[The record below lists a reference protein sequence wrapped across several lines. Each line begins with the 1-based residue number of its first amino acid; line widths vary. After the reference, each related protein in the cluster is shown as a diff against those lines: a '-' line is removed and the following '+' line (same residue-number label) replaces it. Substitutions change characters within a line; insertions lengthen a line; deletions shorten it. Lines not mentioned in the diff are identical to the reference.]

1 MIQRTMIKSER
12 GKLAD
17 FTTDPRRLLIM
28 SAFAV
33 LIGIASAVVAKILLV
48 LIGFITR
55 LLYFHQ
61 IGSTLTQPNPHALGP
76 AAIAI
81 PIVGGL
87 IVGVIAR
94 YGTDKI
100 RGHGIPEA
108 IQAILDRDSI
118 IQARVAY
125 LKPIASAITIGTGG
139 PFGAEGPIIM
149 TGGAFGS
156 LFAQFLRL
164 SSVERRTLLVCGAS
178 GGMAATFGAPI
189 ASVLIAVELLLFEWK
204 PRSFIPVAVAA
215 FIADVMRAIIIGPNP
230 PFLIAHPHAIAPEA
244 FGWAAVVG
252 IAGGVVSA
260 LMTKLVYL
268 TEDAYERLPVHWMWW
283 PAIGGAVV
291 GIGGW
296 FVPQALGV
304 GYGTIN
310 GMLNGQLA
318 MGVVAG
324 IIVVKIIIWIA
335 ALSSGT
341 SGGVL
346 APLLMIGGAM
356 GTLLSLAIPGHD
368 AMVWSAVGM
377 AAIMGGTMRAPFM
390 ATMFALETTHAW
402 GLLPP
407 IFIGCVAATA
417 FTVIF
422 VPRSILTEKLAR
434 RGMHV
439 AREYSVHPLELIA
452 VHAVMVPREQLVVLE
467 SHSTV
472 AQVARR
478 LAQLDSELHYLE
490 YPVVTPSGV
499 LCGFVG
505 HAAIVQRAHMPDA
518 ETAAIETL
526 ARKPMSVHP
535 EDRVRAAA
543 SVMAT
548 SGRRSVAV
556 IDDAGAWVG
565 ILTVYDLLEAWK
577 RGLASE
583 TRRVRVRSLRRLS
596 SFLVRQKEAE
606 AHH

>member
-1 MIQRTMIKSER
+1 MISAAQ
-12 GKLAD
+12 GKLGD
-17 FTTDPRRLLIM
+17 FTTDPKRLLLM

-33 LIGIASAVVAKILLV
+33 LIGIAGAVVAKVLLV
-48 LIGFITR
+48 LIGFITHVVY
-55 LLYFHQ
+55 LGEA
-61 IGSTLTQPNPHALGP
+61 GSTLIAPNPRHFGP
-76 AAIAI
+76 ISILI
-81 PIVGGL
+81 PVAGGL
-87 IVGVIAR
+87 IVGLIAR

-125 LKPIASAITIGTGG
+125 FKPIASAITIGTGG

-149 TGGAFGS
+149 TGGALGS

-164 SSVERRTLLVCGAS
+164 SSVERRILLVCGAS
-178 GGMAATFGAPI
+178 AGMAATFGAPI

-215 FIADVMRAIIIGPNP
+215 FAAEVMRWSLIGSAP
-230 PFLIAHPHAIAPEA
+230 PFLVASPHAIDPSA
-244 FGWAAVVG
+244 FGWAAIVG
-252 IAGGVVSA
+252 IAGGIVSA
-260 LMTKLVYL
+260 IMTKLVYY
-268 TEDAYERLPVHWMWW
+268 TEDAYERLRVHWMWW
-283 PAIGGAVV
+283 PAIGGAIV

-310 GMLNGQLA
+310 GMLNAQLA
-318 MGVVAG
+318 VGVVAG

-346 APLLMIGGAM
+346 APLLMIGAAM
-356 GTLLSLAIPGHD
+356 GTLFAIAIPGHD

-417 FTVIF
+417 FTVVF

-439 AREYSVHPLELIA
+439 AREYSVHPLELISVRA
-452 VHAVMVPREQLVVLE
+452 AMVPRESVVTLE
-467 SHSTV
+467 GSATIGEI
-472 AQVARR
+472 ARR
-478 LAQLDSELHYLE
+478 LSQLDTQLHYAE
-490 YPVVTPSGV
+490 YPVVDARGAIQ
-499 LCGFVG
+499 GFVR
-505 HAAIVQRAHMPDA
+505 HAAVLEQAHATGDPAASLDSLLRPGLSIHPD
-518 ETAAIETL
+518 
-526 ARKPMSVHP
+526 
-535 EDRVRAAA
+535 DRVRAAA
-543 SVMAT
+543 NVMAQ
-548 SGRRSVAV
+548 SGRRSLAV
-556 IDDAGAWVG
+556 VDDAGSWIG
-565 ILTVYDLLEAWK
+565 IITAEDLLEAWN
-577 RGLASE
+577 RGLAME
-583 TRRVRVRSLRRLS
+583 TKRVRVRSLRRLAPFS
-596 SFLVRQKEAE
+596 TRS
-606 AHH
+606 

>member
-1 MIQRTMIKSER
+1 MIAPAR

-17 FTTDPRRLLIM
+17 FTTDPRRLLVM

-33 LIGIASAVVAKILLV
+33 LVGLVSAAVAKILLM
-48 LIGFITR
+48 LIGFITH
-55 LLYFHQ
+55 LLYFQQTGTSLVQPDPHR
-61 IGSTLTQPNPHALGP
+61 IGPIS
-76 AAIAI
+76 IAI
-81 PIVGGL
+81 PIVGGVL
-87 IVGVIAR
+87 VGLIAR
-94 YGTDKI
+94 FGTDKI

-215 FIADVMRAIIIGPNP
+215 FVADVMRSVLIGPSP
-230 PFLIAHPHAIAPEA
+230 PFLVAHPHAIAPSA

-252 IAGGVVSA
+252 IGGGVVSA
-260 LMTKLVYL
+260 IMTKLVYF

-310 GMLNGQLA
+310 GMLNAQLA
-318 MGVVAG
+318 IGVVAG
-324 IIVVKIIIWIA
+324 IIVVKIVIWIA

-356 GTLLSLAIPGHD
+356 GTLFSLAIPGHD

-439 AREYSVHPLELIA
+439 AREYSVHPLELISVGSVMA
-452 VHAVMVPREQLVVLE
+452 VRERLVVLE
-467 SHSTV
+467 ARATL

-478 LAQLDSELHYLE
+478 VMQLDEELHHAE
-490 YPVVTPSGV
+490 YPVVNQVGT
-499 LCGFVG
+499 LLGFVA
-505 HAAIVQRAHMPDA
+505 HAAIVQHGHLANADMV
-518 ETAAIETL
+518 TIETL
-526 ARKPMSVHP
+526 TRQPLAVHP

-543 SVMAT
+543 GVMAT
-548 SGRRSVAV
+548 GGSRSVAV
-556 IDDAGAWVG
+556 IDEAGQWVG
-565 ILTVYDLLEAWK
+565 VLTVSDLLEAWK
-577 RGLASE
+577 RGLAAE
-583 TRRVRVRSLRRLS
+583 TRRVRVRSLRHLS
-596 SFLVRQKEAE
+596 PFALRQREPGVRP
-606 AHH
+606 

>member
-1 MIQRTMIKSER
+1 MITPER

-17 FTTDPRRLLIM
+17 FTTDPRRLLVM
-28 SAFAV
+28 SGFAV
-33 LIGIASAVVAKILLV
+33 LIGIASAGVAKVLLV

-55 LLYFHQ
+55 ALYFHEL
-61 IGSTLTQPNPHALGP
+61 GSTLVQPNPHRLGP
-76 AAIAI
+76 AAIVI

-87 IVGVIAR
+87 VVGLIAR
-94 YGTDKI
+94 FGTDKI

-164 SSVERRTLLVCGAS
+164 SSIERRTLLVCGAA

-215 FIADVMRAIIIGPNP
+215 FVADVMRSIFIGPNP
-230 PFLIAHPHAIAPEA
+230 PFLVAHPHVISPDS
-244 FGWAAVVG
+244 FGWAALVG
-252 IAGGVVSA
+252 IGGGIVSA
-260 LMTKLVYL
+260 IMTKLVYW

-310 GMLNGQLA
+310 GMLNGQIA
-318 MGVVAG
+318 VGIVAG
-324 IIVVKIIIWIA
+324 IIVVKIVIWIA

-356 GTLLSLAIPGHD
+356 GTLMAIAIPGHD
-368 AMVWSAVGM
+368 ATVWAAVGM

-452 VHAVMVPREQLVVLE
+452 VHSVMVARERLVVLD
-467 SHSTV
+467 SQNTVTQV
-472 AQVARR
+472 AQRFTE
-478 LAQLDSELHYLE
+478 LDEQLHYLE
-490 YPVVTPSGV
+490 YPVVDGGGALV
-499 LCGFVG
+499 GFVS
-505 HAAIVQRAHMPDA
+505 HAAILQRVHTGNA
-518 ETAAIETL
+518 EKATVESL
-526 ARKPMSVHP
+526 ARKPLAVHP

-543 SVMAT
+543 SLMA
-548 SGRRSVAV
+548 SAGRRSVAV
-556 IDDAGAWVG
+556 VDDAGIWVG
-565 ILTVYDLLEAWK
+565 ILTVGDLLEAWR
-577 RGLASE
+577 RGLAAE
-583 TRRVRVRSLRRLS
+583 TRRVRVRSLGRLS
-596 SFLVRQKEAE
+596 PFAVRRKEAQ
-606 AHH
+606 AGR

>member
-1 MIQRTMIKSER
+1 MILGMRLPPR

-17 FTTDPRRLLIM
+17 FTTDPRRLLVT

-33 LIGIASAVVAKILLV
+33 LIGIVSALVAKLLLM
-48 LIGFITR
+48 LIGFITHA
-55 LLYFHQ
+55 LYFHEV
-61 IGSTLTQPNPHALGP
+61 GSSLVQPQPHVLGP
-76 AAIAI
+76 IAI
-81 PIVGGL
+81 LIPIAGGL

-94 YGTDKI
+94 FGTDKI

-164 SSVERRTLLVCGAS
+164 SSIERRTLLVCGAS

-204 PRSFIPVAVAA
+204 PRSFIPVAVSA
-215 FIADVMRAIIIGPNP
+215 FVADVVRSFVIGANP
-230 PFLIAHPHAIAPEA
+230 PFLVAHPHAIAPSA
-244 FGWAAVVG
+244 FGWAAIVG
-252 IAGGVVSA
+252 IGGGLVSA
-260 LMTKLVYL
+260 IMTKLVYI

-283 PAIGGAVV
+283 PAIGGAIV

-310 GMLNGQLA
+310 GMLNAQLA
-318 MGVVAG
+318 AGVVAG
-324 IIVVKIIIWIA
+324 IIVVKVVIWIA

-346 APLLMIGGAM
+346 APLLMIGCAM
-356 GTLLSLAIPGHD
+356 GTLFSLAIPGHD

-452 VHAVMVPREQLVVLE
+452 VQAVMAPRSGLVVLE
-467 SHSTV
+467 QQATI
-472 AQVARR
+472 AQIAER
-478 LAQLDSELHYLE
+478 LTNLDPQLHYEE
-490 YPVVTPSGV
+490 YPVVDPAGSIT
-499 LCGFVG
+499 GFVS
-505 HAAIVQRAHMPDA
+505 HAAILQSAHAGGADIATVQS
-518 ETAAIETL
+518 L
-526 ARKPMSVHP
+526 AKSPVAVHP
-535 EDRVRAAA
+535 DDRVRAAA

-548 SGRRSVAV
+548 ARRRSAAV
-556 IDDAGAWVG
+556 LDDSGKWVG
-565 ILTVYDLLEAWK
+565 ILTVEDLLEAWK
-577 RGLASE
+577 RGLAAE
-583 TRRVRVRSLRRLS
+583 TRRVRVRSLKQLRWFQR
-596 SFLVRQKEAE
+596 KEPSTR
-606 AHH
+606 